1 MIGYRALAQQMEE
14 QDRSIMEDAKV
25 EKVEMS
31 HALME
36 KCVKLFRKRRSHRNA
51 MDFDSEFIKGVL
63 LKMEQASE

>member
-1 MIGYRALAQQMEE
+1 MEE
-14 QDRSIMEDAKV
+14 QDRSIMEDRKV

-51 MDFDSEFIKGVL
+51 MDFDSKFIKGVL